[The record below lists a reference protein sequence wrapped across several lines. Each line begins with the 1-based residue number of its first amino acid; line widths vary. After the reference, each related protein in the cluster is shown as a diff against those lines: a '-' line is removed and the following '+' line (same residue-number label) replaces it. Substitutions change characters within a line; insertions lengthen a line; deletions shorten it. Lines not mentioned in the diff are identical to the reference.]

1 MLRVCDTKLY
11 LSSAQIIP
19 RTPALTATADSF
31 QLAADRSPLGS
42 PEPLTAAV
50 VARRWAHLNR

>member
-1 MLRVCDTKLY
+1 VGLGEGF
-11 LSSAQIIP
+11 
-19 RTPALTATADSF
+19 TPALTATADSF